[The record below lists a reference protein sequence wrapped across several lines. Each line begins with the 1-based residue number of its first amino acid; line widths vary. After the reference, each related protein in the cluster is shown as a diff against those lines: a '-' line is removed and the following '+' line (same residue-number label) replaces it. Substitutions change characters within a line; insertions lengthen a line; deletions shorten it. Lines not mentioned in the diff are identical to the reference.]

1 MLHDGAVVASWS
13 RSKGY
18 RYLSSSMD
26 KYGDDSPAPRDWQ
39 LLPEGEERS
48 LRPIEILA
56 GCGLTSPTF
65 RCWHLE
71 YDPKDQK
78 VYVIKTEDWRGVA
91 PSLEFML
98 AQGVFNAIPERLP
111 PGQYIE
117 VSIHA
122 STPPLPPLTARTIPI
137 LQTLRPSEQLAL
149 TLMIHGALSIDE
161 AATAMSA
168 STASIKAAAAALTR
182 KGAIEPVGRGTM
194 ISPLYSIGEVL
205 EAFEERLPW
214 LSSLLKDKS
223 AQEAMRERS
232 AISNPT
238 A

>member
-26 KYGDDSPAPRDWQ
+26 RYGDDSPVPRDWQ
-39 LLPEGEERS
+39 LLPEGEGRS

-65 RCWHLE
+65 RCWHLK

-78 VYVIKTEDWRGVA
+78 VYAIKTEDWRGIA

-117 VSIHA
+117 VSIHS
-122 STPPLPPLTARTIPI
+122 STPPLPPLTAQTTPR
-137 LQTLRPSEQLAL
+137 LQTMRPSEQLAL
-149 TLMIHGALSIDE
+149 TLLIHGPLSIDQ
-161 AATAMSA
+161 AAAALSC
-168 STASIKAAAAALTR
+168 SVASIKAAAAALTR
-182 KGAIEPVGRGTM
+182 KGVIEPVGRGTM
-194 ISPLYSIGEVL
+194 INPLYSIGEAL
-205 EAFEERLPW
+205 EAVEQWHPW
-214 LSSLLKDKS
+214 LRSLLNDKS
-223 AQEAMRERS
+223 AQDAMRERS
-232 AISNPT
+232 AIAP